1 MKRMFLNTLA
11 TVFVLLAVVP
21 APNSAAAQVQVPFYQ
36 AIAGSAGFTGPGTG
50 QYDGSGAG
58 THLGQ
63 SVVHGDILVTVMPN
77 GCGGFTAQH
86 SDTITAANGDQLYL
100 QVIEDACPVA
110 PGSFHCLGTYTVT
123 GGTGRF
129 ANATGNGVFDG
140 LVDFTQGK
148 FQATYSGR
156 ISVAP

>member
-21 APNSAAAQVQVPFYQ
+21 APDSAAAQVQVPFYIG
-36 AIAGSAGFTGPGTG
+36 IAGTAGFTGPGTG
-50 QYDGSGAG
+50 AYDGTGSG
-58 THLGQ
+58 THLGN
-63 SVVHGDILVTVMPN
+63 SKVHGDIQVTVAPN

-100 QVIEDACPVA
+100 QIIEDACPVA
-110 PGSFHCLGTYTVT
+110 TGSFHCTGTYSVT

-140 LVDFTQGK
+140 LVDFTQGR
-148 FQATYSGR
+148 FQATYSGQ

>member
-50 QYDGSGAG
+50 QYDGSGVG
-58 THLGQ
+58 THLGR
-63 SVVHGDILVTVMPN
+63 SRVHGDILVTVMPN
-77 GCGGFTAQH
+77 YCGGFTAQH
-86 SDTITAANGDQLYL
+86 SDTITAANGDQLFM

-110 PGSFHCLGTYTVT
+110 PGSFHCRGTYSVT
-123 GGTGRF
+123 GGTGHF

-140 LVDFTQGK
+140 LVDFTKGQ
-148 FQATYSGR
+148 FQATYSGQ